1 MSEVNYNET
10 VVIPFLQKKFQE
22 LVNNN
27 LVLEVN
33 LMVEQNK
40 NKDLTEKFNNIT
52 QNFAL
57 EISKRDDLISEYK
70 GKYNQLQ
77 SESPIIGDLHS
88 KIEELTNIANDR
100 ANTISINRSSIK
112 EQQAIIDELNKQLN
126 TAKAEIE
133 VLKTPPSKKKK
144 TQPKDDILDG
154 DVF

>member
-10 VVIPFLQKKFQE
+10 IVIPFLQKKFQE

-40 NKDLTEKFNNIT
+40 NKDLTEKFNNTT

-57 EISKRDDLISEYK
+57 EISKRD
-70 GKYNQLQ
+70 
-77 SESPIIGDLHS
+77 S

-100 ANTISINRSSIK
+100 ANIISINRSSIK

-126 TAKAEIE
+126 TARAEIE
-133 VLKTPPSKKKK
+133 VLKAPPSKKKK

>member
-10 VVIPFLQKKFQE
+10 IVIPFLQKKFQE

-40 NKDLTEKFNNIT
+40 NKDLTEKFNNT
-52 QNFAL
+52 AQNFAL
-57 EISKRDDLISEYK
+57 EISKRD
-70 GKYNQLQ
+70 
-77 SESPIIGDLHS
+77 S

-100 ANTISINRSSIK
+100 ANTISINRNSIK
-112 EQQAIIDELNKQLN
+112 EQQVIIDDLKNQLN
-126 TAKAEIE
+126 TARAEIE
-133 VLKTPPSKKKK
+133 VLKAPPSKKKK